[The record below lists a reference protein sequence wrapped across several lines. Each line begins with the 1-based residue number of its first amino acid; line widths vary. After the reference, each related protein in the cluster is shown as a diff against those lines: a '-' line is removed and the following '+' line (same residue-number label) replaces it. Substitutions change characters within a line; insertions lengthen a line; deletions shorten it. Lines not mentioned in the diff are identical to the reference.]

1 MSIEEIKRCAD
12 EITGTPCRV
21 ETTLEPGE
29 VYIFTNVWTLTGHQL
44 RQYCDKF
51 SVTAIS
57 VDGYKLMISIKN

>member
-21 ETTLEPGE
+21 EATLSPDEL
-29 VYIFTNVWTLTGHQL
+29 YIYTNVWTITGEQL
-44 RQYCDKF
+44 RRYCDKF
-51 SVTAIS
+51 NVTAIS